1 MDLALMPSINIERQ
15 HSLSLKKAK
24 AAVDEVAVKIA
35 AKFQM
40 ATEWEGDH
48 LKFSR
53 KGVEG
58 KILVSHEHVKVD
70 AELSFMVGLIKGTI
84 EKEINGYLDKVL
96 V

>member
-1 MDLALMPSINIERQ
+1 MPSINIERQ

-35 AKFQM
+35 EKFQM
-40 ATEWEGDH
+40 TTAWEGDH

-58 KILVSHEHVKVD
+58 KILVSDEHVKVD

>member
-1 MDLALMPSINIERQ
+1 MPSINIERQ

-35 AKFQM
+35 EKFQM
-40 ATEWEGDH
+40 TTEWEGDH

-58 KILVSHEHVKVD
+58 KILVSHEQVKVD

>member
-1 MDLALMPSINIERQ
+1 MPSINIERN

-24 AAVDEVAVKIA
+24 DAVDEVAVKIA
-35 AKFQM
+35 EKFQM
-40 ATEWEGDH
+40 TTEWEGDH

-58 KILVSHEHVKVD
+58 KIQVSQEHVKVD

>member
-1 MDLALMPSINIERQ
+1 MPNINIERQ
-15 HSLSLKKAK
+15 HSLSLKNAK

-35 AKFQM
+35 EKFQM
-40 ATEWEGDH
+40 ATEWDGDQ

-58 KILVSHEHVKVD
+58 KILVSQEHVKVD

>member
-1 MDLALMPSINIERQ
+1 MPSINIERT
-15 HSLSLKKAK
+15 HSLSVSKAK

-35 AKFQM
+35 EKFQM
-40 ATEWEGDH
+40 TTTWEGDH

-58 KILVSHEHVKVD
+58 KIAVSQEHVKVD

>member
-1 MDLALMPSINIERQ
+1 MPSINIERK
-15 HSLSLKKAK
+15 HSLSLSKAK

-35 AKFQM
+35 EKFQM
-40 ATEWEGDH
+40 TTEWDKNN

-53 KGVEG
+53 KGVDG
-58 KILVSHEHVKVD
+58 TIAVSHEHVKVD